1 MAPAGRMPSVISMKS
16 NGTTVRAAELLPPI
30 YRARTDIAPSAA
42 GRGNDHRCVELHRS
56 SDRASAG
63 RCPSRYPA
71 GKGARRVSPAKAHAE
86 LGWRPAFPTYL
97 DGISDLVNAAGLASA
112 SAR

>member
-1 MAPAGRMPSVISMKS
+1 
-16 NGTTVRAAELLPPI
+16 VRAAELLPPI
-30 YRARTDIAPSAA
+30 TIEHALTSLRRPR
-42 GRGNDHRCVELHRS
+42 GRGRDHRCVEWHRS

>member
-1 MAPAGRMPSVISMKS
+1 
-16 NGTTVRAAELLPPI
+16 
-30 YRARTDIAPSAA
+30 
-42 GRGNDHRCVELHRS
+42 
-56 SDRASAG
+56 
-63 RCPSRYPA
+63 
-71 GKGARRVSPAKAHAE
+71 VSPAKAHAE